1 MCKCGNS
8 DAPAE
13 LGDHC
18 GDNVVTKTCKIEGVV
33 DAKCQCGDSEIFAE
47 QGDHC
52 QTSEV
57 TRSCKS
63 SDSKCTQI
71 GETTDCL
78 VAEDCY
84 CDKEMLAVIST
95 VGDIC

>member
-52 QTSEV
+52 VISEN
-57 TRSCKS
+57 
-63 SDSKCTQI
+63 
-71 GETTDCL
+71 
-78 VAEDCY
+78 
-84 CDKEMLAVIST
+84 AVISKCDES
-95 VGDIC
+95 VLSDG